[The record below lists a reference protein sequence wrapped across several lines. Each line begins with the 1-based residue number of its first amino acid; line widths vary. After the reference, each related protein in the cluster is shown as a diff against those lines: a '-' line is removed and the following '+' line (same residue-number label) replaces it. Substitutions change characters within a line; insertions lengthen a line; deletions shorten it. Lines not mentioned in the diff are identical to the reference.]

1 MAVALITGST
11 GLIGSEAARW
21 FAARGFDVVG
31 IDNDMRA
38 RFFGDSAS
46 TGANRRRLE
55 AECASYTHHD
65 LDIRD
70 QQSLDRLFGRYGR
83 DIAVIIHA
91 AAQPSHDW
99 AVREPA
105 INFEINATATLYLL
119 EAARRHSADAVFVF
133 TSTNKVYG
141 DTPNALPLVELE
153 RRWELPA
160 SHRYHAGIDETM
172 SVDQSSHTLFGV
184 SKMAAD
190 LSVQEYGRYF
200 GMKTGVFR
208 GGCMTG
214 PAHAGVELHGFLSF
228 LMKCTVAGDRYT
240 VHGYQGKQVRDNIH
254 SEDVVRAFW
263 EFVQNPIAGSVY
275 NMGGGRG
282 ANCSVLEAID
292 LCQEISGRQ
301 LNWTYS
307 EQHRAG
313 DHMWWVS
320 STRRFRD
327 DYPAWSCRYG
337 LRETLEQIHDACRA

>member
-21 FAARGFDVVG
+21 FAARGFDVAG

-46 TGANRRRLE
+46 TRENRRRLE

-105 INFEINATATLYLL
+105 TNFEINATATLYLL
-119 EAARRHSADAVFVF
+119 EAARRHAADAVFVF

-160 SHRYHAGIDETM
+160 SHRYHA
-172 SVDQSSHTLFGV
+172 
-184 SKMAAD
+184 
-190 LSVQEYGRYF
+190 
-200 GMKTGVFR
+200 
-208 GGCMTG
+208 
-214 PAHAGVELHGFLSF
+214 
-228 LMKCTVAGDRYT
+228 
-240 VHGYQGKQVRDNIH
+240 
-254 SEDVVRAFW
+254 
-263 EFVQNPIAGSVY
+263 
-275 NMGGGRG
+275 
-282 ANCSVLEAID
+282 
-292 LCQEISGRQ
+292 
-301 LNWTYS
+301 
-307 EQHRAG
+307 
-313 DHMWWVS
+313 
-320 STRRFRD
+320 
-327 DYPAWSCRYG
+327 
-337 LRETLEQIHDACRA
+337 